1 MTARGEGKGFKSPS
15 PRGRP
20 SRRSETSS
28 PLSSLWLLCHVAE
41 DVQLH
46 AQVGVPFPPPPQ
58 SRGSKAGHRSQSPLE
73 GHPEITQH
81 PCPWGLRGFWNS
93 PYFSR
98 VQESERVCGALSR
111 RLSHA
116 SAVGLHS
123 APLTSLE
130 LVPMCRDGSRSE
142 REGRTRDKERLPW
155 APTHLP
161 NSGHP
166 GAFCFHDSERGL
178 GERRNSDLNLPV
190 RGDLGKVTEPCQA
203 SVLSWPWA

>member
-1 MTARGEGKGFKSPS
+1 MALCHSSPSPGSTRLTARGEGKGFKSPS

-20 SRRSETSS
+20 SRRSEKSS

-81 PCPWGLRGFWNS
+81 PCPWGGTRPTSLVFR
-93 PYFSR
+93 R
-98 VQESERVCGALSR
+98 VSACAVRYPEG
-111 RLSHA
+111 HA

-130 LVPMCRDGSRSE
+130 LAPMCRDGSRSE

-161 NSGHP
+161 NGGHP

-178 GERRNSDLNLPV
+178 GERR
-190 RGDLGKVTEPCQA
+190 EQ
-203 SVLSWPWA
+203 